1 MTLAQWFSFN
11 GRISRKT
18 WWIFYF
24 LIPIGINIAAT
35 AIEAQFLGF
44 GDAVPDHAGMGS
56 MGMGPI
62 GIIAAVGGLWVT
74 LAGQAKRWHDRD
86 KSAWWV
92 LVYFIPL
99 IGWLWSFIVAG
110 FLRGTPGYNRFG
122 PDPLAPE
129 LPPGGY
135 GGGYQPPYPPQAPGG
150 WQPQGPPP
158 PPSGGWG
165 APPPPPQGGGSVP
178 PIRRG

>member
-24 LIPIGINIAAT
+24 LIPIGINIAADVL
-35 AIEAQFLGF
+35 ADRSGMDDGNLGPF
-44 GDAVPDHAGMGS
+44 S
-56 MGMGPI
+56 
-62 GIIAAVGGLWVT
+62 IIAGLVGLWIGV
-74 LAGQAKRWHDRD
+74 AGQAKRWHDRD
-86 KSAWWV
+86 KSGWWV
-92 LVYFIPL
+92 LVNLIPL
-99 IGWLWSFIVAG
+99 IGPIWAFIVAG
-110 FLRGTPGYNRFG
+110 FLRGTSGPNRFG
-122 PDPLAPE
+122 PDPLVPE

-135 GGGYQPPYPPQAPGG
+135 GGGYPPQAPGG

-165 APPPPPQGGGSVP
+165 APPPPQGGGSVP